1 VNGHIDI
8 LRSMGIA
15 TLIGAL
21 IGLEREYTHQLKGE
35 KGFAGLRTFMF
46 YALLG
51 NVSAWLTKIVSP
63 AMLPLGFAAL
73 ALLVTVTYFRGSM
86 MEWTDRGMTTE
97 VAALLTF
104 LLGALVATGEVETAV
119 AVGVIV
125 AVLLSA
131 KPALLRWVERI
142 TTEDIYTTLKF
153 AVITFVV
160 LPILPNH
167 HYGPLQAFNPHEI
180 WIMVVLI
187 SGVSFL
193 GYVAYK
199 LYGPERGI
207 ALSGLLGGLASST
220 AVSLSFGRRSKDNP
234 ALAKGCAMAIT
245 VASTVMVARIAVL
258 VAVVQI
264 SLFRYLWI
272 PLVALG
278 VSGVATSLWLWRGSR
293 HDTSIEGGL
302 EIQNPFRLT
311 TVIAFGVAF
320 ALVLFLVKAADRFL
334 PVTGTPMIA
343 AISGLTQ
350 VDAITLSVA
359 KLTGPNLSANL
370 AVGAILIAALSNT
383 LSKALIGISVGHR
396 NIRRPLLTALGIVFL
411 SGLATLPIVY
421 FLP

>member
-1 VNGHIDI
+1 MTDQIEI
-8 LRSMGIA
+8 LRSMAVA

-21 IGLEREYTHQLKGE
+21 IGLEREYTHQIKGE

-51 NVSAWLTKIVSP
+51 NLSAWLTKILSP
-63 AMLPLGFAAL
+63 PMLPLAFAAL
-73 ALLVTVTYFRGSM
+73 AILVGVTYLRGSM

-97 VAALLTF
+97 VAALVTF
-104 LLGALVATGEVETAV
+104 LLGALVAAGRTEAAV
-119 AVGVIV
+119 ACGVIV
-125 AVLLSA
+125 AVLLSV

-160 LPILPNH
+160 LPILPNRY
-167 HYGPLQAFNPHEI
+167 YGPLQAFNPHEV

-220 AVSLSFGRRSKDNP
+220 AVALSFGRRSKDNP
-234 ALAKGCAMAIT
+234 ALAKSCAMAIT
-245 VASTVMVARIAVL
+245 MASTVMVARIAVL
-258 VAVVQI
+258 VAVVQPA
-264 SLFRYLWI
+264 LFRFLWI
-272 PLVALG
+272 PLTALG
-278 VSGVATSLWLWRGSR
+278 ISGIATSFWLWRGSR
-293 HDTSIEGGL
+293 HDTAIEGGL
-302 EIQNPFRLT
+302 EIRNPFRLS
-311 TVIAFGVAF
+311 TVVGFGVAF
-320 ALVLFLVKAADRFL
+320 AVVLFLVKAAGRFL
-334 PVTGTPMIA
+334 PVTGTPMVA

-359 KLTGPNLSANL
+359 KLTGPSLPANL

-383 LSKALIGISVGHR
+383 ASKALIGITVGHR
-396 NIRRPLLTALGIVFL
+396 KIRRPLLTALGIVFV
-411 SGLATLPIVY
+411 SGLATLPIIY
-421 FLP
+421 FL

>member
-1 VNGHIDI
+1 VTDQIDI

-51 NVSAWLTKIVSP
+51 NISAWLTKTTSP
-63 AMLPLGFAAL
+63 AMLPLGFAAV
-73 ALLVTVTYFRGSM
+73 ALLVGVTYLRGSM

-97 VAALLTF
+97 VAALVTF
-104 LLGALVATGEVETAV
+104 LLGALVAAGRVEAAV
-119 AVGVIV
+119 AFGVIV

-131 KPALLRWVERI
+131 KPTLLRWVERI
-142 TTEDIYTTLKF
+142 TTEDLYTTLKF

-160 LPILPNH
+160 LPILPNR
-167 HYGPLQAFNPHEI
+167 HYGPLDAFNPHEI

-234 ALAKGCAMAIT
+234 ALAKSCAMAIT

-258 VAVVQI
+258 VVVVQP
-264 SLFRYLWI
+264 SLFRILWI
-272 PLVALG
+272 PLAALG
-278 VSGVATSLWLWRGSR
+278 VSGVATSLWLWQGSR
-293 HDTSIEGGL
+293 HDTAIEGGL
-302 EIQNPFRLT
+302 EIANPFRLS
-311 TVIAFGVAF
+311 TVIAFGAAF
-320 ALVLFLVKAADRFL
+320 AIVLFLVKAAGKFL
-334 PVTGTPMIA
+334 PVTGTPMVA

-359 KLTGPNLSANL
+359 KLTGTTFSANL

-383 LSKALIGISVGHR
+383 VSKALIGISVGDR
-396 NIRRPLLTALGIVFL
+396 KIRRPLLTALGIVFL
-411 SGLATLPIVY
+411 SGLATLPIIY
-421 FLP
+421 FF